1 MGVRCTFPIT
11 LPLSFE
17 QESPSLDKYN
27 ETKWQNSLIS
37 NLPTP
42 WSQSTSQKKDG
53 TNSPELS
60 PRPQDSHLL
69 RPSHVQWISIT
80 SIVVCMLVM
89 RILTLTLLISLTLS
103 SANITVFP
111 LDSNMSLRWTSK
123 KSTVT
128 SSQKFPLN
136 QSESALDDPSKDLVC
151 LPESPRTNVLVL
163 RTSSRALAKSSQA
176 ILLANTTH

>member
-1 MGVRCTFPIT
+1 MAF
-11 LPLSFE
+11 LYSF
-17 QESPSLDKYN
+17 Q
-27 ETKWQNSLIS
+27 TKWQNSQIS

-42 WSQSTSQKKDG
+42 WLQSTSQKKDG
-53 TNSPELS
+53 TNFAELS

-69 RPSHVQWISIT
+69 RPSHVQLNSII

-89 RILTLTLLISLTLS
+89 KILTLTLLMSLILS

-123 KSTVT
+123 KSMAT

-136 QSESALDDPSKDLVC
+136 LSESALDDPSKDLVC
-151 LPESPRTNVLVL
+151 LPESPRTDVLVL
-163 RTSSRALAKSSQA
+163 RTSSRALAKSSPA

>member
-1 MGVRCTFPIT
+1 MAF
-11 LPLSFE
+11 LYSF
-17 QESPSLDKYN
+17 
-27 ETKWQNSLIS
+27 ETKWQNSQIS

-69 RPSHVQWISIT
+69 RPSHVQLNSIT

-89 RILTLTLLISLTLS
+89 RILTLTLLMSSIPS
-103 SANITVFP
+103 SANTMVSP
-111 LDSNMSLRWTSK
+111 LDSNTSLRWTSK
-123 KSTVT
+123 KSMAT

-136 QSESALDDPSKDLVC
+136 LSESVLADQSKDLVC
-151 LPESPRTNVLVL
+151 LPVSPRNNALES
-163 RTSSRALAKSSQA
+163 RTSLRVLAKSSQA

>member
-1 MGVRCTFPIT
+1 MAF
-11 LPLSFE
+11 LYSF
-17 QESPSLDKYN
+17 Q
-27 ETKWQNSLIS
+27 TKWQNSQIS

-42 WSQSTSQKKDG
+42 WSRSTLQKKDG

-80 SIVVCMLVM
+80 SIVACMLGL

-103 SANITVFP
+103 SANIMVSL
-111 LDSNMSLRWTSK
+111 LDSNMSLRWTSR
-123 KSTVT
+123 KSTAT
-128 SSQKFPLN
+128 SSLKFPLN
-136 QSESALDDPSKDLVC
+136 QSESVLDDPSKDLVC
-151 LPESPRTNVLVL
+151 LPVSPRSNALES
-163 RTSSRALAKSSQA
+163 RTSLRALAKSSQA